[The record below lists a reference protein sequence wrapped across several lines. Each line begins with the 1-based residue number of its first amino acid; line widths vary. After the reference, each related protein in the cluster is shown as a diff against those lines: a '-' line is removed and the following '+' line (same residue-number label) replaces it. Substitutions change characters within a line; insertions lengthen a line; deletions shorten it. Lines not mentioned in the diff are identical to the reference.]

1 MGSYFTRHLQVL
13 FATLGDM
20 RRTPLA
26 SFNTL
31 VIIAIMI
38 LLPSLLYVFVKSA
51 QSLSGNWQG
60 RPQISIFLQKDL
72 SPNVAKLIFDEIRL
86 NPAIELAELI
96 SPEQALQEF
105 KLLSDL
111 NKHSITIDAQLQ
123 LLGENPLPASIVV
136 MPSIGFSRSDK
147 LLDLKN
153 ELSNFEGVD
162 TIRLDLD
169 WIDRFN
175 AILNVSGRIAIL
187 VSALL
192 AIALI
197 FIIGNT
203 IKLLIMNRRHE
214 IEITKLVGGT
224 DTFVRRPFLYNGSLF
239 GFFGSLIAL
248 GLSLLA
254 AKLVN
259 PAMTQL
265 ADSYQ
270 TSNLIYTLNTTEI
283 AIIIAIGTG
292 LGWLAA
298 RWSVAQHLRHIQPR

>member
-1 MGSYFTRHLQVL
+1 MGSYLARHLQVL

-20 RRTPLA
+20 RRTPMA

-38 LLPSLLYVFVKSA
+38 LLPCMMYVFVKSA

-72 SPNVAKLIFDEIRL
+72 NPDVAKLIFEEIRL

-96 SPEQALQEF
+96 NPDQALQEF
-105 KLLSDL
+105 KLLAQLDSDS
-111 NKHSITIDAQLQ
+111 KTIDAQLE

-136 MPSIGFSRSDK
+136 MPSLGFSRSDK
-147 LLDLKN
+147 LLNLKT
-153 ELSNFEGVD
+153 ELSNFEGID

-187 VSALL
+187 ISALL

-203 IKLLIMNRRHE
+203 IKLLIMNRRQE

-224 DTFVRRPFLYNGSLF
+224 DTFVRRPFLYYGSLF
-239 GFFGSLIAL
+239 GFLGALIAL
-248 GLSLLA
+248 GLLLFA
-254 AKLVN
+254 AKLIN
-259 PAMTQL
+259 PAVAQL
-265 ADSYQ
+265 AASYQ
-270 TSNLIYTLNTTEI
+270 TGNLIYAISATEI
-283 AIIIAIGTG
+283 ALIIVAGTS

>member
-31 VIIAIMI
+31 VIISIMI

-248 GLSLLA
+248 GLLLLA